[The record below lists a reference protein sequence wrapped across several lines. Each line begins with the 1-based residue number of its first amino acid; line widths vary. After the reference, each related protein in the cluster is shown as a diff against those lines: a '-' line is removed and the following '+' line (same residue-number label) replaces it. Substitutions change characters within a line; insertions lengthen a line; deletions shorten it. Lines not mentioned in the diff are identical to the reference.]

1 MPIADVKAT
10 EQAHLCIMLS
20 QSTYS
25 LGRLAVI
32 INPQNNE
39 NFYYALTG
47 VVIPRPIA
55 FISTIS
61 ESGYFN
67 LAPFSFFN
75 AVSSNPPTVAISIAR
90 NTPSKLKDTLA
101 NIEATQEF
109 VINIVVDDIVEAM
122 NKTAAEYP
130 TEINEFEIA
139 GLTAAPSTMVRA
151 PRVLESP
158 VNLECKL
165 NQVITIGQDETES
178 GLVLAEVIAMHID
191 EAVVTDN
198 RVDSRKLKAVGRL
211 GGSEYS
217 HTDSLFTLVRPT
229 YPGNA

>member
-1 MPIADVKAT
+1 M
-10 EQAHLCIMLS
+10 
-20 QSTYS
+20 
-25 LGRLAVI
+25 
-32 INPQNNE
+32 
-39 NFYYALTG
+39 
-47 VVIPRPIA
+47 
-55 FISTIS
+55 
-61 ESGYFN
+61 
-67 LAPFSFFN
+67 
-75 AVSSNPPTVAISIAR
+75 
-90 NTPSKLKDTLA
+90 
-101 NIEATQEF
+101 
-109 VINIVVDDIVEAM
+109 INIVVDDIVEAM